1 MDTVKVTNK
10 GNNIKSTGDEAW
22 ETEYTW
28 NKFNDKCSEFP
39 GEEAYYTSVYH
50 SSSSSSDLLSLVS
63 KSGFANT
70 GFSNGEN
77 HIKTMLLLFR
87 YETSDYWKA

>member
-10 GNNIKSTGDEAW
+10 GNNIKSTVDEAW

-28 NKFNDKCSEFP
+28 NKFNDKC
-39 GEEAYYTSVYH
+39 GEYPEGTYYTQVYH
-50 SSSSSSDLLSLVS
+50 STSSSTDFLSLVS
-63 KSGFANT
+63 KTGFANT

-77 HIKTMLLLFR
+77 HIKCYYSSGTR
-87 YETSDYWKA
+87 